1 MRPVFELLSLEG
13 RVALITGAGSG
24 LGRAFSLALAGA
36 GADCALLGRR
46 EGPLLETANGVKSMG
61 RKGIPL
67 TADVRDSCVVE
78 EALARALEAF
88 GRIDILMNNAGVTIR
103 KPVVEMEDEEW
114 ERVIDTNLTGYF
126 RLARA
131 VGRVMIRQRSGSIIN
146 IASVRARATAPGQSA
161 YASTKGA
168 IISFTKALALEMVPY
183 GVRVNAI
190 APGYFE
196 TQMTAFIKK
205 DYPQAYQRLLE
216 RIPSGRWGKPEE
228 LTGAAI
234 FLASE
239 ASSYITGQTIYL
251 DGGEL
256 AQ

>member
-1 MRPVFELLSLEG
+1 MKPVFELLSLKG

-24 LGRAFSLALAGA
+24 LGRAFSFALAGA

-46 EGPLLETANGVKSMG
+46 REPLLETANEVETLGQ
-61 RKGIPL
+61 RAFPL
-67 TADVRDSCVVE
+67 TADVRDSRRVE
-78 EALARALEAF
+78 DAVGRTLDTF
-88 GRIDILMNNAGVTIR
+88 GHIDILMNNAGVTVR

-126 RLARA
+126 RVARS
-131 VGRVMIRQRSGSIIN
+131 VGRVMIKQRSGSIIN
-146 IASVRARATAPGQSA
+146 VASVRARAAAPGQSA
-161 YASTKGA
+161 YASTRGA
-168 IISFTKALALEMVPY
+168 IIPFTKALALEMVPF

-196 TQMTAFIKK
+196 TQLTAFIKK
-205 DYPQAYQRLLE
+205 DYPQAYERLLE
-216 RIPSGRWGKPEE
+216 RIPAGRWGKPEE
-228 LTGAAI
+228 LAGAAI

-239 ASSYITGQTIYL
+239 ASSYITGQTIYV